1 MQVKKFTGSTT
12 PQVMAQIRREFGNDA
27 IILQTN
33 KVKVGGIFGFFAKE
47 QIEILAAVDDNQRRT
62 IATAQRKEYS
72 DLNNTNFK
80 NHLEK
85 LNEISKTQKEDQAT
99 DQLLSKAQTNRTR
112 AVKTQDENEN
122 FYGEKDAGTEK
133 LAGEL
138 DEMKTTLNKLS
149 KKINDTFKTEE
160 EEIRENEIK
169 DNIKKLVDVGV
180 SEEFAGRII
189 SNISEKEQG
198 FTFENVVAEIKNRFS
213 EIDFSKVVQESKSIV
228 FVGSTGIGKTTTLAK
243 LASKYML
250 GGNKKIGFL
259 TLDTYRISAV
269 EQLKTYADILSSPIE
284 VAYEIDDLETALQ
297 RLSNRDR
304 IYVDTS
310 GRSHHNKKQMQELQ
324 QIIDKIE
331 DKTIYLILPAN
342 INVNDAFDIIK
353 MYEFLPEYGI
363 IITKLDETN
372 KTGVILD
379 IINKTGKNISYVTFG
394 QSVPDDIEQ
403 FDFNIYL
410 TELLK
415 EMFK

>member
-284 VAYEIDDLETALQ
+284 VAYEIEDLETALQ